1 MYLTILRKEIEK
13 YLVKCNKKPDLSI
26 TDWYFIAASLKC
38 FEQIIEEYN
47 KHEYPEYLEMGIE
60 DLLKEYERVTGREI
74 L

>member
-1 MYLTILRKEIEK
+1 MYLTILRKELQKEIDI
-13 YLVKCNKKPDLSI
+13 NKKPDLSFA
-26 TDWYFIAASLKC
+26 DWVFIVTSLMC
-38 FEQIIEEYN
+38 FEHVIEEYN